1 MDSGLSANGGNRTPD
16 RTRTG
21 ASPDQGGD
29 PTGTGPSLSSRTSAL
44 LRLHRPLIIAAAF
57 SALIAVVATIGYFV
71 DDRTLVGVPIWHKAA
86 KFGVSI
92 TIYTLTIAWMLDYLP
107 ARSRFVRTLGTIIAV
122 GITIELVFIVVQ
134 IIRGQMSH
142 FNVRT
147 VFDATMY
154 YSMGGLIT
162 AVWLTNLVLAI
173 VLAFRRLPDRGIAA
187 GIRWGTAI
195 GLIGM
200 AIAFLMAVGE
210 LEVVD
215 MDAAEAQGLA
225 GAHSVGAPDG
235 GPTMP
240 ITGWNTESGDIR
252 VPHFVGLHA
261 LQAVPLFALGLLLLG
276 RRWPRLRPAGTR
288 VGLVR
293 VFALFWFGLVVITT
307 VQAIRGQSVA
317 QTDAPTFAALVG
329 LLLLAGLASW
339 AVLARRGGAPST
351 SASPP

>member
-1 MDSGLSANGGNRTPD
+1 MDSGLSANGGD
-16 RTRTG
+16 R
-21 ASPDQGGD
+21 SPE
-29 PTGTGPSLSSRTSAL
+29 PTSPEHRREDHLGERGRGPLVSAL
-44 LRLHRPLIIAAAF
+44 LRLHRPLLVAAAF
-57 SALIAVVATIGYFV
+57 SAVIAVFATIGYFV

-107 ARSRFVRTLGTIIAV
+107 TRSRFVRVLGTIIAI
-122 GITIELVFIVVQ
+122 GIAVELVFIVVQ

-142 FNVRT
+142 YNVRT
-147 VFDATMY
+147 VLDASLY
-154 YSMGGLIT
+154 YGMGGLIT
-162 AVWLTNLVLAI
+162 AVWLTNLILGI
-173 VLAFRRLPDRGIAA
+173 VLAVRRLPDRGIAA

-200 AIAFLMAVGE
+200 AIAFLMTVGE

-240 ITGWNTESGDIR
+240 ITGWNTEAGDIR

-261 LQAVPLFALGLLLLG
+261 LQVIPAFALGLMLLG
-276 RRWPRLRPAGTR
+276 RRWPRLRPEGTR

-293 VFALFWFGLVVITT
+293 IFALLYFGIVVVTA
-307 VQAIRGQSVA
+307 VQAISGQSVLE
-317 QTDAPTFAALVG
+317 TDLRTLGVV
-329 LLLLAGLASW
+329 AGLIAAAGLGSW
-339 AVLARRGGAPST
+339 AVLARRGRSNAPM
-351 SASPP
+351 